1 MKSII
6 GRISGRD
13 NFSSSFFHF
22 SGGLSASVF
31 NTPSVEPVIVGW
43 SVLLESSGFSE
54 IGPFWWG
61 AFAGFFQ
68 ESGESGDEV
77 GLVDV
82 FDTDHF
88 GCFFKVFLQS
98 VSVSST

>member
-1 MKSII
+1 MQ
-6 GRISGRD
+6 
-13 NFSSSFFHF
+13 FSAF
-22 SGGLSASVF
+22 SASVF

-43 SVLLESSGFSE
+43 GHLFEGGGLGE

-88 GCFFKVFLQS
+88 GCIF
-98 VSVSST
+98 